1 MSSATVRR
9 FAPSAMRRQNARL
22 LSSAPVPELNAR
34 RILALWWP
42 LAASWMLMGVELP
55 LFTACVARMPDAKVQ
70 LAAYGSLVFPIA
82 LVIEAPIMMLLAA
95 ATTLAGDRESW
106 GRVRRFMHKA
116 GASLTALHALVA
128 FTPLF
133 DALARHV
140 FEVPEEVIEPAR
152 LGLKLMLPWTW
163 SIAYRRTHQGML
175 IRFEQG
181 RPVMLG
187 TFVRLAA
194 NASVYALG
202 FALQRHGVAL
212 PGVAV
217 GASAVASGVFSEA
230 TFIGWCTR
238 AVLRE
243 RGLPEKA
250 AGSELT
256 RAGFLRFYVPLALTP
271 LIALVTLP
279 LGVAAMD
286 RMPAALDSLAAW
298 SSLHGLFFL
307 VRTGGFAFNEVVLS
321 LFAFPGG
328 PRALRRFAW
337 WLGGISSAVVVLL
350 AATPLAS
357 LWFHQVMGLADEVG
371 DLAMGALVFGILWPC
386 SQALQS
392 WLQGSLTALR
402 RTRYVTEAILCF
414 FATVAF
420 VFWLGVPRWRA
431 PGAHYA
437 VLALTLASLCQ
448 TAWLALRFRQVRAL
462 AGVSEP
468 VEQ

>member
-1 MSSATVRR
+1 MSSA
-9 FAPSAMRRQNARL
+9 S
-22 LSSAPVPELNAR
+22 VPEVSAR
-34 RILALWWP
+34 RILALWGP

-55 LFTACVARMPDAKVQ
+55 LFTACVARMGDAKVQ

-95 ATTLAGDRESW
+95 ATTLASDRESW
-106 GRVRRFMHKA
+106 GRVWRFMHKA
-116 GASLTALHALVA
+116 GACLTALHALVA

-140 FEVPEEVIEPAR
+140 FKVPEEVIEPAR

-163 SIAYRRTHQGML
+163 SIAYRRTHQGIL

-187 TFVRLAA
+187 TLVRLAG
-194 NASVYALG
+194 NATVYALG
-202 FALQRHGVAL
+202 FALQRHGVDV

-217 GASAVASGVFSEA
+217 GASAVACGVFSEA
-230 TFIGWCTR
+230 AFIGWCTR

-243 RGLPEKA
+243 RELPAKP
-250 AGSELT
+250 AGGELT
-256 RAGFLRFYVPLALTP
+256 RAAFLRFYVPLALTP
-271 LIALVTLP
+271 LIALLTQP
-279 LGVAAMD
+279 IGVAAMG

-298 SSLHGLFFL
+298 PGLHGLFFL
-307 VRTGGFAFNEVVLS
+307 VRAGGFAFNEVVLS
-321 LFAFPGG
+321 LCGTPGG

-337 WLGGISSAVVVLL
+337 QLGVASSALLVLL

-357 LWFHQVMGLADEVG
+357 LWFHQAMGLSDEVG
-371 DLAMGALVFGILWPC
+371 DLAMGAVVFGFAWPC

-392 WLQGSLTALR
+392 WLQGSLTHLR

-414 FATVAF
+414 FAAVTL
-420 VFWLGVPRWRA
+420 VFWLGVPVWRA

-437 VLALTLASLCQ
+437 VLALTVASLSQ
-448 TAWLALRFRQVRAL
+448 TMWLALRLRQVRASGKQ
-462 AGVSEP
+462 ASEE